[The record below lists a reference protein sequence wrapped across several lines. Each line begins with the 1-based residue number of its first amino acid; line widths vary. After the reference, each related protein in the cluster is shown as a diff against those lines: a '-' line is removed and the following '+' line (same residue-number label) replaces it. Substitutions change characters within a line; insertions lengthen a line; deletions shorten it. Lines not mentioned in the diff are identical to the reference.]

1 MDFSHNG
8 GESSSFAHAQGA
20 AFTFWDHQPSPEAH
34 FDFFEWHGHFQSCVR
49 YFLDHAQHSEHV
61 KVVAA
66 FINITLPF
74 QNVNKPI
81 MSSRSGISP
90 TGQQQFP
97 GKPGPGIGSSR
108 GEVDFSFGGFRGT
121 SMPFHSPQQHLP
133 QHQDRT
139 GTPSPAMPYC
149 TLTPYIRRL
158 VAMGL
163 DSEGMLHGF
172 FGDDWKLGVG
182 PFHEVERRNY
192 LFASKS
198 ANWLRVKASYD
209 MDGGQ
214 YIPYIKPLQNA
225 TEAEIKSADNSWSE
239 WLLMQDWMV
248 GPRAPTDM
256 EDIGFGGQPQQRRQS
271 HHHHGQQRDEGGA
284 RVHIKREEE

>member
-1 MDFSHNG
+1 
-8 GESSSFAHAQGA
+8 
-20 AFTFWDHQPSPEAH
+20 
-34 FDFFEWHGHFQSCVR
+34 
-49 YFLDHAQHSEHV
+49 
-61 KVVAA
+61 
-66 FINITLPF
+66 
-74 QNVNKPI
+74 
-81 MSSRSGISP
+81 
-90 TGQQQFP
+90 
-97 GKPGPGIGSSR
+97 
-108 GEVDFSFGGFRGT
+108 
-121 SMPFHSPQQHLP
+121 MPFHSPQQHLP

-214 YIPYIKPLQNA
+214 YIPYIKPLQNT